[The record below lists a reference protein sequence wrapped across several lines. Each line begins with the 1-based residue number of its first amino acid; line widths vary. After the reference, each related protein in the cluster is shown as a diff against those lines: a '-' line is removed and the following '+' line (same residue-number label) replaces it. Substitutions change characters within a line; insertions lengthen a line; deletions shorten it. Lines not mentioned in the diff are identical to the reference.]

1 MWKYSQIPKLV
12 DKLVPTA
19 DKTTIK
25 LISQINYY
33 NDTYNICISSK
44 NLLMYTPHNRC
55 KNSYTK
61 FT

>member
-12 DKLVPTA
+12 DRLVPTA

-44 NLLMYTPHNRC
+44 NLLM
-55 KNSYTK
+55 
-61 FT
+61 